1 MSDLSVRLFCVG
13 TKCVHILRQLC
24 IFSTIKLISYLV
36 LYVVSRLCCI
46 APVLA
51 AKVLP
56 GVDVTV
62 GHEEEEGGKWPYA
75 GTAQAITALGA
86 KHTIKEVTIS
96 FLYRVRLLFFV
107 TWVNV
112 WRAFRSFGFPYG

>member
-1 MSDLSVRLFCVG
+1 MVP
-13 TKCVHILRQLC
+13 
-24 IFSTIKLISYLV
+24 
-36 LYVVSRLCCI
+36 RLCCI
-46 APVLA
+46 SPVLA

-86 KHTIKEVTIS
+86 KHTVKEVTIS
-96 FLYRVRLLFFV
+96 LLYRVDLFFQHSDFF
-107 TWVNV
+107 
-112 WRAFRSFGFPYG
+112 FRKA

>member
-1 MSDLSVRLFCVG
+1 MVP
-13 TKCVHILRQLC
+13 
-24 IFSTIKLISYLV
+24 
-36 LYVVSRLCCI
+36 RLCCI
-46 APVLA
+46 SPVLA

-86 KHTIKEVTIS
+86 KHTVKEVTIS
-96 FLYRVRLLFFV
+96 LLYRVDLFFS
-107 TWVNV
+107 
-112 WRAFRSFGFPYG
+112 AFRFFFP